1 MLWCCLWNAFE
12 QIVGKKNSLPTSA
25 IFTSWRWTEYLER
38 CFCFAFIEM
47 QKRFDSGEATLPSQK
62 HLNGKFQ
69 SILQKL
75 LHKVTSYLS
84 SFEKLYFGNLQCA
97 DNWHFSKELLRNL
110 HFWYSIIRCWNFKFV
125 NASCHIA
132 MFCEQRVNL
141 KATQICK
148 VYFPKADL
156 QDLQCQVRQWFIVS
170 DLEIAITSSSFASLL
185 KWHETAKVLVLQKQT
200 HFLKWISPEL

>member
-1 MLWCCLWNAFE
+1 M
-12 QIVGKKNSLPTSA
+12 
-25 IFTSWRWTEYLER
+25 
-38 CFCFAFIEM
+38 
-47 QKRFDSGEATLPSQK
+47 
-62 HLNGKFQ
+62 
-69 SILQKL
+69 LQKL

-185 KWHETAKVLVLQKQT
+185 KWHETAKVLVLQKLT
-200 HFLKWISPEL
+200 HFLKWISPELSSLFSHDPSYGWAESISWNGLFVCVCPPSLFHWRPF